1 MDSVSRERHPPIDLM
16 PPKPKGDSF
25 TPFLDEHMT
34 KPGRLLAL
42 LGLLERLRIQSD
54 LIKEE
59 HLSPNHAQLVDHNK
73 FVTLGLE
80 RFGLVSP
87 LTKFLRRASN
97 VGAWIGP
104 LFEYLRSRDYENF
117 TPPQRDALLD
127 ELAAATSVR
136 VQHINEAQPL
146 IARFNRG
153 TAEAI
158 VGDLLDQAQTK
169 NRAKDVAEYLIG
181 AKLQMIFGEAI
192 VRPKNVNTPSEH
204 GDFQIGDVAIE
215 VTINQ
220 PDKRHLDQIS
230 RLIEDTSLQI
240 WLVVRLTDREK
251 WRNAVDAAFESP
263 QRQRILVTDVETYL
277 CHNVTERGNFL
288 ATGTRDTLNRIL
300 DIYND
305 RWLPAAGAGGLRIVS
320 GDPETD

>member
-1 MDSVSRERHPPIDLM
+1 MGNPALTFDFEKSQAYRLRLVQAVGDIT
-16 PPKPKGDSF
+16 GDSQG
-25 TPFLDEHMT
+25 
-34 KPGRLLAL
+34 KGSA
-42 LGLLERLRIQSD
+42 
-54 LIKEE
+54 
-59 HLSPNHAQLVDHNK
+59 
-73 FVTLGLE
+73 
-80 RFGLVSP
+80 
-87 LTKFLRRASN
+87 LRRCA
-97 VGAWIGP
+97 
-104 LFEYLRSRDYENF
+104 
-117 TPPQRDALLD
+117 
-127 ELAAATSVR
+127 
-136 VQHINEAQPL
+136 
-146 IARFNRG
+146 
-153 TAEAI
+153 
-158 VGDLLDQAQTK
+158 
-169 NRAKDVAEYLIG
+169 
-181 AKLQMIFGEAI
+181 
-192 VRPKNVNTPSEH
+192 
-204 GDFQIGDVAIE
+204 QIGDVAIE